1 MSQSPSPF
9 RSLLV
14 ACLLASPLLATAALP
29 ADPPDSTLV
38 FQAGLACSNF
48 DLKLDTW
55 DGKLNEK
62 QLKDRNGY
70 LRVLLAG
77 TGSAWRLTN
86 QSNGKSISTRNVG
99 ASALIQVYRADGS
112 INATIRGHSLFIWFP
127 SDLPPGPS
135 TTLLSGQVV
144 YSLSP
149 AGVGNLV
156 SVNGN
161 STDVCTALS

>member
-1 MSQSPSPF
+1 MLQTHSFF
-9 RSLLV
+9 RRLL
-14 ACLLASPLLATAALP
+14 ASCLLAMPLAATAALP

-48 DLKLDTW
+48 DLKVDTW

-70 LRVLLAG
+70 LRILLAG
-77 TGSAWRLTN
+77 TGAAWRLTN
-86 QSNGKSISTRNVG
+86 MSSGKTLSTQNKG
-99 ASALIQVYRADGS
+99 ASALIQVYLADGS
-112 INATIRGHSLFIWFP
+112 VNATIRGHSLIIWFP

-135 TTLLSGQVV
+135 TTLHSGQVV

-149 AGVGNLV
+149 AGVGTLV

-161 STDVCTALS
+161 TADVCTALS